1 MPVMDGK
8 KILVVDNNKVMIRL
22 MTSFLEK
29 EGHEVR
35 SAEEAFSALD
45 ILKEFTPQ
53 IIYVDLVMPRI
64 GGDCLCKIF
73 RTIPHVANSYIVI
86 VSAAVVEQQIDLGQM
101 GADACIAKGPFARMC
116 GYILETIAESAA
128 PLPATSD
135 PKIKGVEKLHCRQIT
150 KDLLQANRHLQ
161 IIMESMSQGV
171 VELDGKRVA
180 YANPAALFLLQI
192 NQENLIGAFL
202 DEVLEPVTW
211 ERLAPI
217 IEDCPIESPSE
228 AEDSLLRIHDR
239 HIVPQCMRTREDD
252 THRIVLLTDITER
265 KRMEAIVE
273 ATNLNENLGYIFSG
287 IRHEIGNPVNSIKMA
302 LTVLN
307 KNIQTYD
314 RATVAEF
321 VDRSLHEVHRI
332 EYLLK
337 ALKNFSLFESP
348 DLRKIRLDHFMENFI
363 PLVQDDLKNRAI
375 DLRLIIGHGVEG
387 VYTDSRALHHILL
400 NLLTNA
406 ADAVQ
411 GKDSARIIISISRS
425 SPWVKIKV
433 DDNGSG
439 ISESEQRHLFKPFF
453 TSKVKGTG
461 LGLVIVKKMLM
472 KMNGTINLQSDTHF
486 GTTVTISLPEN
497 E

>member
-1 MPVMDGK
+1 MDRK
-8 KILVVDNNKVMIRL
+8 KILVVDNNKVMIKL
-22 MTSFLEK
+22 MTAFLER
-29 EGHEVR
+29 EGHEVV
-35 SAEEAFSALD
+35 SAEDAFSALD
-45 ILKEFTPQ
+45 VLKEFTPQ
-53 IIYVDLVMPRI
+53 IIYVDLVMPKI
-64 GGDCLCKIF
+64 GGECLCKIF
-73 RTIPHVANSYIVI
+73 RNIHNLATCYIVI
-86 VSAAVVEQQIDLGQM
+86 VSAAAVEQEIDFIRM
-101 GADACIAKGPFARMC
+101 GANACIAKGPFSRMC
-116 GYILETIAESAA
+116 EHIQETIAESAA
-128 PLPATSD
+128 PLPEAAN
-135 PKIKGVEKLHCRQIT
+135 PKIRGTENLHARQIT
-150 KDLLQANRHLQ
+150 KDLLLANRHLQ
-161 IIMESMSQGV
+161 IIQESMSQGV
-171 VELDGKRVA
+171 IELAGKRVV

-192 NQENLIGAFL
+192 SQENLVGSYL
-202 DEVLEPVTW
+202 NEVLDPAAW

-217 IEDCPIESPSE
+217 IENCPLDVSPE
-228 AEDSLLRIHDR
+228 AENPLLHIHDR
-239 HIVPQCMRTREDD
+239 HIVPQCMKTQKDS
-252 THRIVLLTDITER
+252 TGRIVLLTDITER
-265 KRMEAIVE
+265 KRMETIVE

-321 VDRSLHEVHRI
+321 VDRSLQEVLRI

-348 DLRKIRLDHFMENFI
+348 DLKKIRLDHFMDNFI

-375 DLRLIIGHGVEG
+375 DLRIIIGHGVEW

-406 ADAVQ
+406 ADAVE
-411 GKDSARIIISISRS
+411 GKESPRIIISISRS
-425 SPWVKIKV
+425 PSLVKIKV

-439 ISESEQRHLFKPFF
+439 ISESDRKHLFKPFF

-461 LGLVIVKKMLM
+461 LGLVIVKKMLL
-472 KMNGTINLQSDTHF
+472 KMNGAISLESDTHF
-486 GTTVTISLPEN
+486 GTTVTITLPED

>member
-1 MPVMDGK
+1 MDSK
-8 KILVVDNNKVMIRL
+8 KILVVDNNKVIIKL
-22 MTSFLEK
+22 MATFLER
-29 EGHEVR
+29 EGHEVM
-35 SAEEAFSALD
+35 SAEDAFSALD

-53 IIYVDLVMPRI
+53 IIYVDLVMPKI

-73 RTIPHVANSYIVI
+73 RTIPRLATCYIVI
-86 VSAAVVEQQIDLGQM
+86 VTATAVEQQIDFIGM
-101 GADACIAKGPFARMC
+101 GANACIAKGPFAQMC
-116 GYILETIAESAA
+116 DHILETITESRA
-128 PLPATSD
+128 PLPAAASR
-135 PKIKGVEKLHCRQIT
+135 KIRGIENLHARQIT
-150 KDLLQANRHLQ
+150 KDLISANKHLH
-161 IIMESMSQGV
+161 IIQESMSQGV
-171 VELDGKRVA
+171 IELAGKRVA
-180 YANPAALFLLQI
+180 YANPAALFLLQVS
-192 NQENLIGAFL
+192 QENLVGSYL
-202 DEVLEPVTW
+202 NEVLDPVAW

-217 IEDCPIESPSE
+217 IENCPVDAPSE
-228 AEDSLLRIHDR
+228 AESSFLQIHDR
-239 HIVPQCMRTREDD
+239 HIVPQCMRTQEDSS
-252 THRIVLLTDITER
+252 TRIILLTDITER

-314 RATVAEF
+314 KATVAEF
-321 VDRSLHEVHRI
+321 VDRSLQEVLRI

-348 DLRKIRLDHFMENFI
+348 DLKKIRLDHFMDNFI
-363 PLVQDDLKNRAI
+363 PLVQDDLKNRSI
-375 DLRLIIGHGVEG
+375 DLKTIIGRGVEW

-406 ADAVQ
+406 ADAVE
-411 GKDSARIIISISRS
+411 GKESPRIVISISRS
-425 SPWVKIKV
+425 SPWVKIKM

-439 ISESEQRHLFKPFF
+439 ISESDQKHLFKPFF

-472 KMNGTINLQSDTHF
+472 KMNGTITLQSDTHF
-486 GTTVTISLPEN
+486 GTTVTVTLPED